1 MRFKYGIEQKIDL
14 QAKPKSAVHV
24 TVWRTKVEI
33 GFKNLPSMRVNLS
46 SAALGRGVVWQNA

>member
-33 GFKNLPSMRVNLS
+33 GFKNLPSMRVNLP
-46 SAALGRGVVWQNA
+46 SAALGRGVVRQNA